1 MAETH
6 IHQTREWATLSTLH
20 DEFQAAEEKTHLRN
34 LLRDPERVK
43 LFTRSALGI
52 YYDFTR
58 QRINETIFEALLD
71 LANRAELSDEV
82 KRMYSGEK
90 INYTEDRA
98 VLHVALRA
106 RADSSI
112 LVDNENVIPG
122 VQKVLQKI
130 ATFSE
135 AVREG
140 KFVGYQGRRF
150 DHVVVIGIGGS
161 SLGVQCVYDALASNA
176 SYPRAAELRF
186 VSNVDPTNFVQVTA
200 DLNPARTLFII
211 ASKTFTTEETM
222 LNANLARTWI
232 LNYYENDEKA
242 IENHFVAVSTSAEKV
257 KAFGIN
263 PDNMFEFWS
272 WVGGRYSVWS
282 AIGMLPLSI
291 IFGPKVTEQ
300 FRDGGREMD
309 DHFVQAP
316 LDQNLPV
323 IAGLLSIWGNNFGG
337 LRSHAVIAYSEGLA
351 SFTNHLQQ
359 LEMESNGKYV
369 HRDGTHVGCHTGEV
383 YFGAPGTNSQHSF
396 FQLLHQGTHMT
407 QMDFM
412 VFCRCQSISEADPMA
427 KLLERNQKSLVT
439 HCLSQADALACG
451 RPLED
456 LPKVP
461 PSGSTEKWLRNL
473 PNKVF
478 QGNRPSSVMM
488 AETLDARMLGKLLAL
503 YEHRVFVQ
511 ATIWGINAFDQ
522 FGVELGK
529 VLAKQNIS
537 AVLDEKASRAHM
549 NPASQALLE
558 QYHSMHLASA
568 L

>member
-1 MAETH
+1 MATPH
-6 IHQTREWATLSTLH
+6 IHQTREWATLTSLH
-20 DEFQAAEEKTHLRN
+20 DEFQAEEEKTHLRH
-34 LLRDPERVK
+34 LLRDPARVN

-58 QRINETIFEALLD
+58 QRIDEKIFQSLLD
-71 LANRAELSDEV
+71 LAKRAELSTAI

-106 RADSSI
+106 QADTKI
-112 LVDNENVIPG
+112 FVDNEDVIPG
-122 VQKVLQKI
+122 VQTVLQKI
-130 ATFSE
+130 AIFSQ

-140 KFVGYQGRRF
+140 KFAGYSGKRF
-150 DHVVVIGIGGS
+150 THVVVIGIGGS

-176 SYPRAAELRF
+176 AYPRAAELRF
-186 VSNVDPTNFVQVTA
+186 VANVDPTNFVHVTA
-200 DLNPARTLFII
+200 DLNPETTLFII

-222 LNANLARTWI
+222 LNANLARTWV
-232 LNYYENDEKA
+232 LNHFEKEEA
-242 IENHFVAVSTSAEKV
+242 IGNHFVAVSTSADKV
-257 KAFGIN
+257 KAFGID

-291 IFGPKVTEQ
+291 VFGAKVTDE
-300 FRDGGREMD
+300 FRDGGRQMD
-309 DHFVQAP
+309 DHFVEAP
-316 LDQNLPV
+316 LDLNLPV
-323 IAGLLSIWGNNFGG
+323 IAGLLSLWGNNFCG
-337 LRSHAVIAYSEGLA
+337 LGTHAVIAYSEGLA

-369 HRDGTHVGCHTGEV
+369 HRDGTPVGCHTGEV

-451 RPLED
+451 RPIED
-456 LPKVP
+456 LPKAP
-461 PSGSTEKWLRNL
+461 ASGSTEKWLKNL

-488 AETLDARMLGKLLAL
+488 AETLDASMLGKLLAL

-537 AVLDEKASRAHM
+537 AVLDDKASRAHM
-549 NPASQALLE
+549 NPATQALLK
-558 QYHSMHLASA
+558 QYHSMHLASS